1 MYCGAAAVL
10 PGKGH
15 PCFCQRTTY
24 SLRAQVEVTKTW
36 GEENKR
42 WKLFITRF
50 YKCHFC
56 FSGHTAPEELKACH
70 TSFQEHYEFAF
81 CRFHRYLHWSYWGDA
96 GCKLQKVPR

>member
-1 MYCGAAAVL
+1 MGQLSCQV
-10 PGKGH
+10 KGFS
-15 PCFCQRTTY
+15 FCQRTTY
-24 SLRAQVEVTKTW
+24 LLRAQVEVTKTW

-81 CRFHRYLHWSYWGDA
+81 CRFHRYLHWSLTGEMLAVYCRIA
-96 GCKLQKVPR
+96 EHI